1 MILETQGFEIFL
13 MSFELSKNGR
23 RFIFSTLKG
32 NFLPFLS
39 INSVFP
45 KNCQTE
51 IFGSFIA
58 LSIFQTHSPIR
69 KTENLKN
76 KKHSSFFECLIIYKQ
91 LNINESQ

>member
-1 MILETQGFEIFL
+1 MIPETQGFGILRRVLNCAKMVRDLFFH
-13 MSFELSKNGR
+13 FENE
-23 RFIFSTLKG
+23 FFVV
-32 NFLPFLS
+32 LS
-39 INSVFP
+39 INDVFP

-76 KKHSSFFECLIIYKQ
+76 KKHSSFFECLTIYKQ

>member
-1 MILETQGFEIFL
+1 MEFGRVAVYLVLNCAKMVRVLFFHFENEF
-13 MSFELSKNGR
+13 FVV
-23 RFIFSTLKG
+23 
-32 NFLPFLS
+32 LS
-39 INSVFP
+39 INDVFP

-76 KKHSSFFECLIIYKQ
+76 KKHSSFFECLIIYKH